1 MMPDTGAT
9 VSADIFHRWGLV
21 DRKVIV
27 RMPGGDALVD
37 VGDPTT
43 LTGPA
48 THVADL
54 LVPDL
59 GGPGA

>member
-1 MMPDTGAT
+1 
-9 VSADIFHRWGLV
+9 
-21 DRKVIV
+21 
-27 RMPGGDALVD
+27 

>member
-1 MMPDTGAT
+1 
-9 VSADIFHRWGLV
+9 
-21 DRKVIV
+21 V